1 MTKQPKTSVRDR
13 LLNTGATDTTSKP
26 LPELASQTL
35 IISISDIAEYERN
48 PRVYPNPEHESIKE
62 SIRSRGLLQQL
73 VVTQKPGTEKYV
85 LLQGG
90 NTRLK
95 CLRELHEETGDLKF
109 AQVLCEFRPWTT
121 EDDLLIGHYI
131 ENEQRG
137 NLNWYE
143 KSALVCNLQ
152 SMFEARTGGL
162 PLPSTDFERQAS
174 AAGIKIRRNE
184 LHLYRY
190 TVDRLGNRLAQRYQQ
205 SIGKRTIEKLRKL
218 DLAAKSIWED
228 AGLDSEKFDD
238 VFFTLLSDYDS
249 HADLDALVKN
259 TNLAVGDRVH
269 DLNFNKMQAMMMSH
283 VFDNRHAP
291 HFEDLYLAPLK
302 GTKPEWQNRRSDQ
315 SPTGIGHP
323 EASATD
329 SQIESTGTSDSSSA
343 DPSIPR
349 KPGRLA
355 QLRTFQKRTISAR
368 NKVFKAANNFAD
380 LTGNT
385 GCLANLRF
393 GYGFMVFNF
402 PQSAPDLPKEFLRH
416 RDQAWWL
423 LVELSQWRT
432 AWQHESKRLARAA
445 AAEKSNMQR
454 CFSSTNDD
462 PLTTLLTAARDHGM
476 TMPAPASNITAL
488 FTHIS
493 RPAFRNFQRLI
504 THYQEIDQINHDFDI
519 WKPEKKYE

>member
-1 MTKQPKTSVRDR
+1 MSNKPKPSVRDR
-13 LLNTGATDTTSKP
+13 LLNTNAQVTASKT
-26 LPELASQTL
+26 LPELASRTL

-95 CLRELHEETGDLKF
+95 CLRELHEETSDPKF
-109 AQVLCEFRPWTT
+109 AQIMCEFRPWTT

-137 NLNWYE
+137 NLNYHE
-143 KSALVCNLQ
+143 KSALICNLH
-152 SMFEARTGGL
+152 SMFESRYGDSLSDRA
-162 PLPSTDFERQAS
+162 FEQQA
-174 AAGIKIRRNE
+174 ALAGIKIRSTR
-184 LHLYRY
+184 LHLNRY
-190 TVDRLGNRLAQRYQQ
+190 TVDRLGNRLARRYQQ
-205 SIGKRTIEKLRKL
+205 GIGERTIEKVRKL

-228 AGLDSEKFDD
+228 AGLESEKFDD

-269 DLNFNKMQAMMMSH
+269 DINFNKMQAMMMAH

-291 HFEDLYLAPLK
+291 EFEDLYLAPLK
-302 GTKPEWQNRRSDQ
+302 GTKPGWQNRRSDQ
-315 SPTGIGHP
+315 TPTGTGHP
-323 EASATD
+323 EASAID
-329 SQIESTGTSDSSSA
+329 SQIESTVTSDSSSV

-402 PQSAPDLPKEFLRH
+402 PPSAPDLPKEFLRH

-432 AWQHESKRLARAA
+432 ALQHESKRLARAA

>member
-1 MTKQPKTSVRDR
+1 MSNKPKTSVRDR
-13 LLNTGATDTTSKP
+13 LLGSGTQDTASKT
-26 LPELASQTL
+26 LPELASRTL

-48 PRVYPNPEHESIKE
+48 PRLYPNPEHESIKE

-95 CLRELHEETGDLKF
+95 CLRELHEETGDPKF

-143 KSALVCNLQ
+143 KSALICNLH
-152 SMFEARTGGL
+152 SMFEINSGTELSIRDFQQQAATTGI
-162 PLPSTDFERQAS
+162 R
-174 AAGIKIRRNE
+174 IRRRVFH
-184 LHLYRY
+184 LHQY
-190 TVDRLGNRLAQRYQQ
+190 TVERLGARLPQRYQQ
-205 SIGKRTIEKLRKL
+205 AIGERTIEKLRKL

-238 VFFTLLSDYDS
+238 VFFTLLSDYDN
-249 HADLDALVKN
+249 HADLATLVKN
-259 TNLAVGDRVH
+259 TNLAVSDRVH
-269 DLNFNKMQAMMMSH
+269 DINYMKMSSMMMAH

-291 HFEDLYLAPLK
+291 EFEDLYLAPLK
-302 GTKPEWQNRRSDQ
+302 GTKPGWQNRRSDQ
-315 SPTGIGHP
+315 TPTGTGHP
-323 EASATD
+323 EASAID

-368 NKVFKAANNFAD
+368 NKVFKAANNFSD

-402 PQSAPDLPKEFLRH
+402 PPSAPDLPKEFLRH

-432 AWQHESKRLARAA
+432 ALQHESKRLARAA